1 MAVLR
6 FRQQPRDHPGQSSE
20 PNAHQGKPGRW
31 NEPDSFGLASAIF
44 MISVSIVALA
54 GFVWAEF
61 ADASLVGT
69 LCMVVGAPFLVFGV
83 MIALVVFAESAWHRF
98 WRVRRHCGRCRFYM
112 AMEGQ
117 YTLGRCFIDPRDS
130 VVHRLDSCS
139 YFSYSER
146 AMVRDRFAQQADTLI
161 QVRKR
166 VVSETRDD
174 LHGSSEQPPSNV

>member
-6 FRQQPRDHPGQSSE
+6 FHQGHRDNPGQSSE
-20 PNAHQGKPGRW
+20 SSAVQRKPGRW
-31 NEPDSFGLASAIF
+31 NEPDTFGLASAIF
-44 MISVSIVALA
+44 MLSVSVVALA
-54 GFVWAEF
+54 GFAWAES
-61 ADASLVGT
+61 ADAALVGT
-69 LCMVVGAPFLVFGV
+69 LCIVVGAPFLVFGA
-83 MIALVVFAESAWHRF
+83 MIALVVLAETLWHRF

-112 AMEGQ
+112 ATEGQ

-174 LHGSSEQPPSNV
+174 LHGSGEQPPSDI